1 MFRCENCG
9 KTFET
14 MAHYTESNG
23 FPHPPFE
30 EWDGCP
36 FCGES
41 RPTEV
46 ETCDGCGETVD
57 VDDLYYGLCAD
68 CLRERCTYDS
78 ALGYLQDRDELGP
91 FFCWLLND
99 GHEPDVFKPDL
110 VDVLAEIYRRRKAND
125 LLTNSTEFL
134 DSVREYIL
142 DADGEFGKADFAEY
156 LDKKEGKQ

>member
-14 MAHYTESNG
+14 MAHYTESHG

-68 CLRERCTYDS
+68 CLRKKCTFDR
-78 ALGYLQDRDELGP
+78 ALAYLKGREKLGN
-91 FFCWLLND
+91 FFCWHLNA
-99 GHEPDVFKPDL
+99 GYEPEAFSEEFLDML
-110 VDVLAEIYRRRKAND
+110 EEIYLRRKAND
-125 LLTNSTEFL
+125 LLTGSTNFL
-134 DSVREYIL
+134 GVVQYYIL
-142 DADGEFGKADFAEY
+142 DDDGDYGKDDFAKFLHESGV
-156 LDKKEGKQ
+156 L